1 MFRCR
6 AGTLDNLGKRTA
18 LGKFN
23 LGNPKLSLELEL
35 TAKFNLGSSLIQS
48 HVQILNERTLC
59 LRRVGTFDIV
69 AFWKPFFEP

>member
-6 AGTLDNLGKRTA
+6 AGTLDNLGKRTT

-23 LGNPKLSLELEL
+23 LGNPKLNLELEL

-48 HVQILNERTLC
+48 HVNK
-59 LRRVGTFDIV
+59 F
-69 AFWKPFFEP
+69 